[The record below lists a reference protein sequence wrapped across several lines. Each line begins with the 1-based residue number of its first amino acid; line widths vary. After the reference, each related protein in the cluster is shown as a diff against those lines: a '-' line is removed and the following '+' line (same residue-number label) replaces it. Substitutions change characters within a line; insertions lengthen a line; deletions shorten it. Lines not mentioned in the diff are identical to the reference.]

1 MEHTVT
7 GLGETVQRFLKALAS
22 ESRQQVMLL
31 FTGGAELTVGEVAQR
46 LGIGQSTASEQLAL
60 LRDGG
65 ILTSRRDGKVV
76 YYRADPVRVTA
87 VLDELREYL
96 ERCCVPVSQKPHRQR
111 SASPPRR

>member
-31 FTGGAELTVGEVAQR
+31 FTGGAELTVGEVAHR

-76 YYRADPVRVTA
+76 YYRADPVRVAA

-96 ERCCVPVSQKPHRQR
+96 ERCCVPVSEKQHRQR